1 MRAASRT
8 LPNLPPLLRQKIYKT
23 GQTRGADDDVL
34 FQNRVGRNSTVLI
47 PYDHWERASAP
58 PEGAQGFESGF
69 IAVLSPGRYFGTPGI
84 EAELAERGLKMGAN
98 ALVLYET
105 RDEWKRHNPEA
116 LGWVAATRRT
126 GPLGGSYAARVPAS
140 TAASEGEKIVR
151 GYNTTASKGA
161 GIRIYEYAAR
171 ETIRQCRLQLEF
183 LFWQCR
189 DASEIAAA
197 QGMSVADS
205 SARKEGNA
213 ELCGAASL
221 ADPGLLRAARL
232 MSENSRTICPLCLEE
247 VSASGFF
254 TKVEQAEGRLVPDLT
269 ITQLNLFHIQELRL
283 GSYGHRPYN
292 LGWGHHHCN
301 IVVKDAGI
309 AETVIWMN
317 TVVDKNVEAGYLI
330 KGA

>member
-1 MRAASRT
+1 MRAAGRI
-8 LPNLPPLLRQKIYKT
+8 LPNLPHLLARKIYKT

-47 PYDHWERASAP
+47 PYDHWEKASAP
-58 PEGAQGFESGF
+58 PEGAQGFENGF
-69 IAVLSPGRYFGTPGI
+69 IAVLSPERYFGTPGI
-84 EAELAERGLKMGAN
+84 EAELVGRGLAAGLN

-116 LGWVAATRRT
+116 LGWVTATQRT
-126 GPLGGSYAARVPAS
+126 APLGGSYAARVPAS
-140 TAASEGEKIVR
+140 TAANEGGKIVR
-151 GYNTTASKGA
+151 GYNTTAGKGA
-161 GIRIYEYAAR
+161 GIRIYEYAAMD
-171 ETIRQCRLQLEF
+171 TIRQCRLQLEF

-189 DASEIAAA
+189 DASEVAAS

-205 SARKEGNA
+205 SARKDGNA
-213 ELCGAASL
+213 ELCMVAAL
-221 ADPGLLRAARL
+221 ADLDRLRAARL
-232 MSENSRTICPLCLEE
+232 LNGGSKTICPLCLEE
-247 VSASGFF
+247 VSSSGFF

-269 ITQLNLFHIQELRL
+269 ITQLNLFHVQELRL

-301 IVVKDAGI
+301 VVVKDLGI

-330 KGA
+330 KEA